1 MVCAPAHGE
10 GLSIEFC
17 EFRDTRRCL
26 LLPRQSSDSESLAID
41 MANRPITFYKPT
53 FRYRSERPGVALGS
67 EPRPHPT
74 GSCPGVIWCLM
85 GPQRDE
91 HRAAADGLFCRYFF
105 LHDIQ
110 MLYEFS
116 TNYAKDVG
124 ARRRVQYRLVYTI
137 SGRAKFRSGP
147 HLAEIVAPPETVT
160 DSRTTAAKESGG
172 SRRPT
177 PSELRQATGG
187 V

>member
-1 MVCAPAHGE
+1 
-10 GLSIEFC
+10 
-17 EFRDTRRCL
+17 
-26 LLPRQSSDSESLAID
+26 
-41 MANRPITFYKPT
+41 
-53 FRYRSERPGVALGS
+53 
-67 EPRPHPT
+67 
-74 GSCPGVIWCLM
+74 M

-91 HRAAADGLFCRYFF
+91 HGAAAEGLFCRYFF

-116 TNYAKDVG
+116 TNNAKDVG

-147 HLAEIVAPPETVT
+147 HLAEIVAPPQTVT
-160 DSRTTAAKESGG
+160 DSRTTVAKESGG
-172 SRRPT
+172 SRCPT
-177 PSELRQATGG
+177 PSESRQATGG

>member
-1 MVCAPAHGE
+1 MC
-10 GLSIEFC
+10 GL
-17 EFRDTRRCL
+17 FRSGPYTKST
-26 LLPRQSSDSESLAID
+26 SS
-41 MANRPITFYKPT
+41 NRKLSRGYLV
-53 FRYRSERPGVALGS
+53 SN
-67 EPRPHPT
+67 
-74 GSCPGVIWCLM
+74 

-91 HRAAADGLFCRYFF
+91 HGAAADGLFCRYSF

-116 TNYAKDVG
+116 TNNAKDVG

-160 DSRTTAAKESGG
+160 DSRTTVAKESGG

-177 PSELRQATGG
+177 PSESHQATGG